1 MRRRL
6 LAASVGALAAS
17 VCLAQCRAPVLRL
30 RLEPRR
36 ARPGSIVVV
45 TLSSNRPL
53 SSAVLSADGRDEP
66 LERAGEGRRFRGL
79 LGIDFESKA
88 GKRRI
93 AVEARD
99 VCGVER
105 RVSRKILVAAG
116 KFPEQRLNV
125 DPAYVEPPE
134 SERERIASD
143 RETVARVWES
153 ADSGRCFR
161 GAFALPVSETAP
173 GAFGARRVF
182 NGQPR
187 SRHAGVDIAA
197 DPGTPITAPAPARV
211 ALAEELYF
219 SGGTVILDHGAGLFT
234 TYFHLSEIDV
244 APGDSVAAG
253 QRIGAVGATGRATGP
268 HLHWGARVNRARVNP
283 LDLLKLPTW
292 S

>member
-1 MRRRL
+1 MRRL
-6 LAASVGALAAS
+6 LLAAFLGALAAS
-17 VCLAQCRAPVLRL
+17 VCLGECRAPALRL

-36 ARPGSIVVV
+36 ARQGSIIAVS
-45 TLSSNRPL
+45 LSSDRPL

-66 LERAGEGRRFRGL
+66 LEQAGEGRRFRGL
-79 LGIDFESKA
+79 LGIDLESKA

-93 AVEARD
+93 AVVARD
-99 VCGVER
+99 ACGIER
-105 RVSRKILVAAG
+105 RISREILVAAG

-143 RETVARVWES
+143 REKVARVWAS
-153 ADSGRCFR
+153 ADSERRFR
-161 GAFALPVSETAP
+161 GAFALPVSGTAP

-197 DPGTPITAPAPARV
+197 DAGTPITAPAPARV
-211 ALAEELYF
+211 ALAGDLYF
-219 SGGTVILDHGAGLFT
+219 SGGTVILDHGTGVFT
-234 TYFHLSEIDV
+234 TYFHLSQIDV
-244 APGDSVAAG
+244 AAGDSVAAG

-268 HLHWGARVNRARVNP
+268 HLHWGARVSRARVNP
-283 LDLLKLPTW
+283 LDLLKLPAW
-292 S
+292 P